1 MTQSHPT
8 SGHRWLIG
16 VILTAVGLNIVA
28 VVLHY
33 LARGS
38 DGLLR
43 ELIALLVLLIVCV
56 AVYLGDSFS
65 RWFLCAGLAIRG
77 LTGLY
82 LGLFVAS
89 GSVALYGL
97 TTGVLHLLC
106 AGILALV
113 PSVGAYFASAGES
126 ANQRSSSSSS

>member
-1 MTQSHPT
+1 MLQSHPH
-8 SGHRWLIG
+8 SGHRWIIG
-16 VILTAVGLNIVA
+16 VILTAISLNIVA
-28 VVLHY
+28 VALHY

-43 ELIALLVLLIVCV
+43 ELIALLVLLIACV

-82 LGLFVAS
+82 IGLLAAS

-97 TTGVLHLLC
+97 TTGVLHLIC
-106 AGILALV
+106 AGILALI
-113 PSVGAYFASAGES
+113 PSVGAYFVSEG
-126 ANQRSSSSSS
+126 